1 MSKFLRLRGFV
12 AHSRK
17 TALSDL
23 STVSNHSLRS
33 ILPGNPSVS
42 LDRSSSDL
50 NWIVVVDLFYR
61 VLSFQLLYSGYHLL
75 NWCTYSLAEID
86 VTSVWYFISEVW
98 FGIHNQLGLCWISVV
113 AIFFLK
119 FAGDLVFAYPIFFCI
134 IASRISPVS
143 LQL

>member
-75 NWCTYSLAEID
+75 NWCTYSLAELMSLLFDILFLKYD
-86 VTSVWYFISEVW
+86 LGFIISSVYAEF
-98 FGIHNQLGLCWISVV
+98 LLLRLC
-113 AIFFLK
+113 FLK